1 MAEEQA
7 ILAELQRIA
16 DEVSEAFHGPKWKVV
31 PQKWGNGFVPLSF
44 FRRIQVGR
52 AWLLEPDMAQFRF
65 RVVLQRLYHEY
76 HSRSV
81 GYQIM
86 LYSFLTIGFGIFLL
100 PLDLHPLG
108 ISLNETVVNA
118 ALIHAGVFNF
128 WLPYYDRK
136 LRNSDAF
143 LTRVLELSKD
153 PEALRAHLLQEKA
166 SPETLAKFDATLK
179 GRDQL
184 AHG

>member
-1 MAEEQA
+1 MVEEQA
-7 ILAELQRIA
+7 TLAELQRIA
-16 DEVSEAFHGPKWKVV
+16 DEVSEAFHRPPCKVV
-31 PQKWGNGFVPLSF
+31 ARKWGDGVVTFSA
-44 FRRIQVGR
+44 FRRIYVPR
-52 AWLLEPDMAQFRF
+52 AWFQNPDPAHFRF
-65 RVVLQRLYHEY
+65 RVVLGRTYQEF